1 MPKEKTSKSEMRK
14 YMLVLDKFG
23 LQAPFEF
30 GKKEKKIVK
39 ALEENGSMDFLTLCD
54 GFDMKPEKALKHVD
68 SLVQKGAVEFKDDVV
83 SLTLPALNYLHAKKK
98 LRKSAKKFYRFLD
111 ALNEKELDE
120 FMKLVDTF
128 KVMPEEPTVEIE
140 MEAKQEEEA
149 PAPKPAPRKVTPR
162 KRTTRKRSTA
172 KPRAKKAAEPSVE
185 AAPKEE

>member
-30 GKKEKKIVK
+30 GKKEKTIVK

-140 MEAKQEEEA
+140 MEEEQEEA
-149 PAPKPAPRKVTPR
+149 PAPKPVPRRATPR
-162 KRTTRKRSTA
+162 KRATRRKSTA
-172 KPRAKKAAEPSVE
+172 KPRAKKAAEPSAE

>member
-39 ALEENGSMDFLTLCD
+39 ALEENGSMDFLSLCD

-140 MEAKQEEEA
+140 MEEQQEEA

-162 KRTTRKRSTA
+162 KRTTRKRSAA
-172 KPRAKKAAEPSVE
+172 KPRAKKAAEPKVE
-185 AAPKEE
+185 ATPKEE